1 MVEHLG
7 TLERYWRSQ
16 GTCPKGG
23 VGTGREGW
31 SSLGTQTFYQSS
43 GKGGKLMSKCLPKDM
58 LDQKTPPEVEVT
70 DEPREPIQV
79 PCLGDR

>member
-1 MVEHLG
+1 
-7 TLERYWRSQ
+7 
-16 GTCPKGG
+16 
-23 VGTGREGW
+23 
-31 SSLGTQTFYQSS
+31 
-43 GKGGKLMSKCLPKDM
+43 MSKCLPKDM